1 MINGQQNVKVIYQ
14 VQIYDKKGTFHY
26 VVDGL
31 AEGIIKVQ

>member
-14 VQIYDKKGTFHY
+14 VQIYVKGTFHY